1 MKSLLLPTS
10 LLVGLVAVGLVWFGG
25 IRIIVIQP
33 IGALP
38 HGVTAVVAGLG
49 NANLLDSPDAI
60 CNRQEG
66 GVSLLC
72 RGREAAA
79 IAQRGKI
86 LVRLPYSET
95 LFRLTGAPS
104 VGR

>member
-1 MKSLLLPTS
+1 MRSIFLPAA
-10 LLVGLVAVGLVWFGG
+10 LLVGLVAIGLVWLGG
-25 IRIIVIQP
+25 VRIIVIQP

-38 HGVTAVVAGLG
+38 KGVTAIVAGLS
-49 NANLLDSPDAI
+49 NVNLLDSPDAI
-60 CNRQEG
+60 CNRHEG

-79 IAQRGKI
+79 IAQKGNI

-95 LFRLTGAPS
+95 LFRWTGAP
-104 VGR
+104 GPY